1 MIILLVIQREN
12 TLLPNIL
19 RGIIYFLASY
29 DRTLHLQY
37 IVFAIFC
44 KNVPITKQTSLV
56 YNLFLLTAF
65 TSAFLP

>member
-37 IVFAIFC
+37 IVFCYFLQECSYNKTDIFG
-44 KNVPITKQTSLV
+44 V
-56 YNLFLLTAF
+56 
-65 TSAFLP
+65 